1 MDYLL
6 LLPAA
11 HRAALRAHPRV
22 VRVRIERVGEPAGH
36 QSPVGAEVGARLAGF
51 AGFGIVSL
59 PRVNTWI

>member
-1 MDYLL
+1 MPLA
-6 LLPAA
+6 LP
-11 HRAALRAHPRV
+11 LWIVVGPPCDGV